1 MMLEPFVKGRALLAE
16 RLQVD
21 ALLLSLTTDIWTSSS
36 TEAFLSLTY
45 HFLTSQ
51 WEFVD
56 CLLATKCFPE
66 HHTGENISAII
77 KEVLTSYEIP
87 DSGVS
92 SIVHD
97 QGSNMRGASNILFN
111 EKGWISVCCSAHM
124 L

>member
-1 MMLEPFVKGRALLAE
+1 MN

-21 ALLLSLTTDIWTSSS
+21 ALSLSLTTDIWTSSS
-36 TEAFLSLTY
+36 TEAFLSLTC
-45 HFLTSQ
+45 HFLTSE

-66 HHTGENISAII
+66 HHIGENISAII

-92 SIVHD
+92 SMVHD
-97 QGSNMRGASNILFN
+97 QGSNMSRPLNSHGLTVRHMVLGLFSRSH
-111 EKGWISVCCSAHM
+111 GQVLLSHCQS
-124 L
+124 